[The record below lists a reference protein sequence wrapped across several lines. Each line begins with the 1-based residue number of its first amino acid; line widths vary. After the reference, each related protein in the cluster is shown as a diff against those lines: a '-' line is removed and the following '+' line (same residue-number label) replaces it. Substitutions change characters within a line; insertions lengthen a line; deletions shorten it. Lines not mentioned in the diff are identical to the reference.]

1 MREIKISPVL
11 NGWIVNVGC
20 GTVVFTDIK
29 KMTGEL
35 IRYYAAPE
43 KVENEYMRDAINK
56 PGPLPGPNIEEF
68 CLRPGGRTASQA
80 A

>member
-1 MREIKISPVL
+1 MV
-11 NGWIVNVGC
+11 WIVNVGC

-29 KMTGEL
+29 KMTVEL

-56 PGPLPGPNIEEF
+56 PGPLTGPNIEEF
-68 CLRPGGRTASQA
+68 FLRPGGRTASQA